1 MNYQMTEEEKQF
13 LKQYDITKYDQP
25 SVTVDIAV
33 FAVTPGRESETDRDY
48 RKETPLELSLLLI
61 RRGGYPY
68 KDWWALPGGFTHPGD
83 SLEECAR
90 RELCEETSVSNAYLR
105 PFGTFSESG
114 RDPRGWII
122 SNGFLALVDA
132 KDYRIR
138 GGTDAWDA
146 RWFRGRVS
154 DQEILKK
161 VEGTN
166 ARIRTLHH
174 LDLENDQLK
183 IRLQADVEEE
193 RVFSQHHE
201 EVSYRILSREGI
213 AFDHS
218 KIILRAFAVLRQETE
233 RDGKIVF
240 DLMPEKFTLYQL
252 QEVHEIILDRK
263 LITPN
268 FRRKIAP
275 FVTET
280 DESAAGAGHRPAKLF
295 RRNLEAF
302 YGSADKSALS

>member
-146 RWFRGRVS
+146 RWFRVRVS

-183 IRLQADVEEE
+183 IRLQ
-193 RVFSQHHE
+193 
-201 EVSYRILSREGI
+201 
-213 AFDHS
+213 
-218 KIILRAFAVLRQETE
+218 
-233 RDGKIVF
+233 
-240 DLMPEKFTLYQL
+240 PEKFTLYQL

-263 LITPN
+263 LVTPN